1 MNGDSKAERW
11 RGETRSGVRPTS
23 RQHGGCHRRGELAEG
38 PARGG
43 EGLAVSHMEE
53 VSRET
58 KEESMWDSHMEEY
71 CFRTVWSVWLR
82 PTRLSQPVIFLG
94 RFDYVNQFNPAQ
106 TSRMVRC
113 GLLVSAVS
121 DQTMP
126 GVSLSI

>member
-82 PTRLSQPVIFLG
+82 PTRLSQPVIFL
-94 RFDYVNQFNPAQ
+94 D
-106 TSRMVRC
+106 
-113 GLLVSAVS
+113 GLI
-121 DQTMP
+121 T
-126 GVSLSI
+126 